1 MNMKAAG
8 LQRRLMAILA
18 ADAAGYS
25 RLMGIDERR
34 TLAALDA
41 ARGFF
46 RDATRAHGGRV
57 VDTAGDSVLA
67 VFGTAAG
74 AVEAALAVQRQVAS
88 ACAGSSED
96 SRLLFRIGIHLCD
109 LLEKPDGTVYGNG
122 VNVAARLQALAL
134 PGEIAV
140 SAAAQGA
147 IGHRLDIHF
156 EDLGRHA
163 VKNIAEPIHAF
174 ALRPG
179 RPRLRLADFSF
190 DPDSG
195 ALRGAD
201 GRVIPMSSDA
211 GAVLRLLAARPGRPV
226 TKKELLQALWPDRSV
241 ADDAL
246 ARAVGDAR
254 DVLGAAGFDV
264 LKTLP
269 GQGYMLFA
277 GAESAPAGP
286 MAAPARLPAPPA
298 HLFGRESDLAAVDA
312 LLSQHR
318 LVTVVGAGGV
328 GKTAVALATAH
339 AQHTA
344 FRDGVAWVE
353 LAPLD
358 DAANLPSTIATAL
371 GLPFGG
377 GTDALPGLLSALA
390 PLQCVIV
397 LDNAEH
403 LIDAVAHLAVAIV
416 RAARQVRLL
425 ATSQAP
431 LKVES
436 ERVYR
441 LGGLA
446 LPSPADTPSDTRR
459 APAIAMFIDHARA
472 ADARLEIA
480 DADLRAI
487 ASICARL
494 DAMPLA
500 IRLAASRM
508 TMFGLKGLEA
518 RLAQRFSMLAG
529 NHRETPARQQTLHAA
544 LDWSVGLLSASEA
557 RIFRMLGIF
566 VGGFTLETA
575 QAICADTPGSE
586 WLVLDT
592 VQALT
597 ERSLLQCDAGDPPRW
612 RLPESAREYA
622 LEMLDAAGE
631 RSKVAHAHALAL
643 ATAFERAE
651 PMQAALGDADWLAT
665 WAPDLDNLRAALDW
679 STAHDASLAVRLVGS
694 ALALFSML
702 ALSQELRRRA
712 RVLEAASEQVDRR
725 AAGRYWFARAHLQMN
740 FGDDVMHECAARAES
755 IFRGLKDDAWL
766 YQALCL
772 RAMASSDSLDAV
784 DALIHEIDA
793 IERHD
798 WPARWRLPRF
808 LLGFSVAM
816 KRRHHADALAAA
828 ERGLQLAR
836 SCGAMAWAGHFM
848 NQIAVAQIGLG
859 RYSDALRT
867 CAEGLSEA
875 DIQSPGAIVVLTGTM
890 ANCLLKLGRNAEA
903 RQALMRLFELCRSI
917 EWRSFE
923 FFSHIYYALA
933 FNERRFEAAA
943 RLLGYATAAQNRSWR
958 GFDLAAYRSRHCA
971 QLATWLEG
979 DAIEVLIDQGTGLA
993 PEEVCALTL
1002 QEVGACVGDES

>member
-1 MNMKAAG
+1 MKAAR
-8 LQRRLMAILA
+8 LQHRLMAILA

-25 RLMGIDERR
+25 RLMAIDERR

-41 ARGFF
+41 ARGVFC
-46 RDATRAHGGRV
+46 DATRTHGGRV

-74 AVEAALAVQRQVAS
+74 AVDAALAVQQQVA
-88 ACAGSSED
+88 AGCTDSSED
-96 SRLLFRIGIHLCD
+96 RRLLFRIGIHLSD

-134 PGEIAV
+134 PGEISV

-147 IGHRLDIHF
+147 LGHRLDIHF
-156 EDLGRHA
+156 EDLGWHGI
-163 VKNIAEPIHAF
+163 KNISEPIHAF

-179 RPRLRLADFSF
+179 RPRLKLADFSF
-190 DPDSG
+190 DPNNG
-195 ALRGAD
+195 TLRGAD
-201 GRVIPMSSDA
+201 GCVISMDSEA
-211 GAVLRLLAARPGRPV
+211 NAVLLQLAARPGRPV
-226 TKKELLQALWPDRSV
+226 TKEELLEALWPDRSV

-254 DVLGAAGFDV
+254 EALGAAGFDV

-277 GAESAPAGP
+277 GPESAPAGP

-298 HLFGRESDLAAVDA
+298 QLFGRASDLAAVGA

-318 LVTVVGAGGV
+318 LVTIVGAGGV

-339 AQHTA
+339 ARHTA
-344 FRDGVAWVE
+344 LRDGVAWVE

-358 DAANLPSTIATAL
+358 DATLLPSTIAAAL

-377 GTDALPGLLSALA
+377 ADPLPGLLSALA

-403 LIDAVAHLAVAIV
+403 LIDAVARLAVAIV
-416 RAARQVRLL
+416 GAARQVRLL
-425 ATSQAP
+425 VTSQAP

-436 ERVYR
+436 ERVCR

-446 LPSPADTPSDTRR
+446 LPLPGDNAADARH

-472 ADARLEIA
+472 TDERFEIA
-480 DADLRAI
+480 DVDLGMVAG
-487 ASICARL
+487 ICARL

-500 IRLAASRM
+500 IRLAASRV
-508 TMFGLKGLEA
+508 TMFGLRGLEA
-518 RLAQRFSMLAG
+518 RLAQRFAILAG
-529 NHRETPARQQTLHAA
+529 SQRETPARQQTLRAA
-544 LDWSVGLLSASEA
+544 LDWSVGLLSTTEA

-575 QAICADTPGSE
+575 QAVCAETPDTE
-586 WLVLDT
+586 LLVLDT
-592 VQALT
+592 VQSLT
-597 ERSLLQCDAGDPPRW
+597 ERSLVQCDARDPPRW

-622 LEMLDAAGE
+622 IEMLDAAGE
-631 RSKVAHAHALAL
+631 HSKVARAHAFAL
-643 ATAFERAE
+643 AIAFERAE
-651 PMQAALGDADWLAT
+651 PMQASMSDADWLAM
-665 WAPDLDNLRAALDW
+665 WAPELDNLRAALDW
-679 STAHDASLAVRLVGS
+679 SIAHEASLAVRLVGS
-694 ALALFSML
+694 ATALFSML

-712 RVLEAASEQVDRR
+712 WALEAASEHVDPWV
-725 AAGRYWFARAHLQMN
+725 AGRYWFARAHLQLS
-740 FGDDVMHECAARAES
+740 FGDDVMHQCAARAES
-755 IFRGLKDDAWL
+755 IFRELGEDLWL

-793 IERHD
+793 IERHG
-798 WPARWRLPRF
+798 WPARWKLPRF
-808 LLGFSVAM
+808 LLGFGVAT
-816 KRRHHADALAAA
+816 KRRRHDDALDAA

-848 NQIAVAQIGLG
+848 NQVAVAQIGLR
-859 RYSDALRT
+859 RYGDALRT
-867 CAEGLSEA
+867 CGEGLSEA
-875 DIQSPGAIVVLTGTM
+875 DIQSPGAIVVLNGTM
-890 ANCLLKLGRNAEA
+890 ANCLLKLGRNPEA

-923 FFSHIYYALA
+923 YFSHVYYTLA
-933 FNERRFEAAA
+933 FSERRFEAAA
-943 RLLGYATAAQNRSWR
+943 LLLGYATAAQNRSWR
-958 GFDLAAYRSRHCA
+958 GFDLVAYRNRHRV
-971 QLATWLEG
+971 QLAKWL
-979 DAIEVLIDQGTGLA
+979 DAGRIEILFEQGALLA

-1002 QEVGACVGDES
+1002 QETRRMP